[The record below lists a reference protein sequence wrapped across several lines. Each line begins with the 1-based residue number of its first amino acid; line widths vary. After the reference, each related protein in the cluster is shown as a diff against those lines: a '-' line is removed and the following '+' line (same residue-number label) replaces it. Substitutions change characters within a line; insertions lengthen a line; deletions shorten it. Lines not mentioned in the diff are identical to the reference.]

1 MKNILIYNSGGGLGD
16 SIQLFDLVTSLKTN
30 FKDASLFYLGAHEN
44 HFQGSLKEYGIDI
57 PTFEMNLKYFGFRWK
72 HLFLA
77 KKLFNQKSI
86 DKFDLIIDL
95 QSKIRNT
102 LILKQI
108 PSDNFY
114 SSSLNYFFSTK
125 KKNYVSTKNNLN
137 MILDNI
143 EKLIDKKLTIQKY
156 NIKSIN
162 SKYFDEAK
170 RILPNNNY
178 VGLSVTQGNA
188 YRKKN
193 WPMDKF
199 INLGKKIVEINK
211 VPVFLIKK
219 NDTEL
224 ISKIKNEIK
233 EAIIPEENAKY
244 SEPVFVTALATR
256 LSSSVTINN
265 GIMHMISLA
274 KTPMILL
281 FGSGGP
287 KEEEKFAPKH
297 SSVKILNSTKL
308 YNSTDI
314 NKISEIDVLELI

>member
-16 SIQLFDLVTSLKTN
+16 SIQLFDLVTSLKNN
-30 FKDASLFYLGAHEN
+30 FKNASLFYLGAHEN

-77 KKLFNQKSI
+77 KKIFNQKLI

-108 PSDNFY
+108 PSNNFY

-125 KKNYVSTKNNLN
+125 RKNYTSTKNNLS
-137 MILDNI
+137 MILTNL
-143 EKLIDKKLTIQKY
+143 EKLIDKKLNVQKY
-156 NIKSIN
+156 DIKSIN
-162 SKYFDEAK
+162 PKYFDEAK
-170 RILPNNNY
+170 RILPDNNY
-178 VGLSVTQGNA
+178 VGLSVTQGNT

-211 VPVFLIKK
+211 IPVFLIRK

-233 EAIIPEENAKY
+233 EAIIPEEHAKY
-244 SEPVFVTALATR
+244 SEPAFVTALATR

-297 SSVKILNSTKL
+297 SSVKILNSNKL

-314 NKISEIDVLELI
+314 SKISEKDVLKLI

>member
-16 SIQLFDLVTSLKTN
+16 SIQLFDLVTSLKNN

-44 HFQGSLKEYGIDI
+44 HFQESLKEYGIDI

-72 HLFLA
+72 HLFLT
-77 KKLFNQKSI
+77 KKLFSKNSI

-125 KKNYVSTKNNLN
+125 KRDYIYTKNNLN
-137 MILDNI
+137 MILNNL
-143 EKLIDKKLTIQKY
+143 EKLIDKKLTVHNY

-162 SKYFDEAK
+162 PKYFDEAK

-193 WPMDKF
+193 WPIDKF

-211 VPVFLIKK
+211 IPVFLIRK

-244 SEPVFVTALATR
+244 SEPAFVTALATR

-297 SSVKILNSTKL
+297 SSVKILNSNKL

-314 NKISEIDVLELI
+314 SKISEKDVLKLI

>member
-16 SIQLFDLVTSLKTN
+16 SIQLFDLVTSLKIN
-30 FKDASLFYLGAHEN
+30 FKNASVFYLGAHDN

-77 KKLFNQKSI
+77 RKSFKKNSI
-86 DKFDLIIDL
+86 DKFDLVIDL

-108 PSDNFY
+108 PNNNFY

-125 KKNYVSTKNNLN
+125 KKNYVNTKNNLN
-137 MILDNI
+137 LVLNNVG
-143 EKLIDKKLTIQKY
+143 KLIDKELKIHKY
-156 NIKSIN
+156 DIKSID

-170 RILPNNNY
+170 RILPNKNY
-178 VGLSVTQGNA
+178 IGLSVTQGNA

-193 WPMDKF
+193 WPTDKF
-199 INLGKKIVEINK
+199 INLAKKIVKMNK

-224 ISKIKNEIK
+224 ISKIKNQVK
-233 EAIIPEENAKY
+233 EAIFPEENSKY
-244 SEPVFVTALATR
+244 SEPAFVTALATR
-256 LSSSVTINN
+256 LSSSVSINN
-265 GIMHMISLA
+265 GIMHMLSLA
-274 KTPMILL
+274 KIPMILL

-287 KEEEKFAPKH
+287 KEEEKFAPKY
-297 SSVKILNSTKL
+297 STVKILNSSKL
-308 YNSTDI
+308 YNSNNI
-314 NKISEIDVLELI
+314 SKISEEDVLKLI

>member
-77 KKLFNQKSI
+77 KKIFNQKLI

-108 PSDNFY
+108 PSNNFY

-125 KKNYVSTKNNLN
+125 RKNYTSTKNNLS
-137 MILDNI
+137 MILTNL
-143 EKLIDKKLTIQKY
+143 EKLIDKKLNIQNY
-156 NIKSIN
+156 DIKSIN
-162 SKYFDEAK
+162 PKYFDEAK
-170 RILPNNNY
+170 RILPDNNY
-178 VGLSVTQGNA
+178 VGLSVTQGNT

-211 VPVFLIKK
+211 IPVFLIRK

-224 ISKIKNEIK
+224 VSKIKNEIK
-233 EAIIPEENAKY
+233 EAIIPEEHAKY
-244 SEPVFVTALATR
+244 SEPAFVTALATR

-297 SSVKILNSTKL
+297 SSVKILNSNKL

-314 NKISEIDVLELI
+314 SKISEKDVLKLI

>member
-77 KKLFNQKSI
+77 KKIFNQKSI

-143 EKLIDKKLTIQKY
+143 EDKFVKKELMRQRQEEIQK
-156 NIKSIN
+156 
-162 SKYFDEAK
+162 
-170 RILPNNNY
+170 R
-178 VGLSVTQGNA
+178 
-188 YRKKN
+188 
-193 WPMDKF
+193 
-199 INLGKKIVEINK
+199 
-211 VPVFLIKK
+211 
-219 NDTEL
+219 
-224 ISKIKNEIK
+224 
-233 EAIIPEENAKY
+233 KY
-244 SEPVFVTALATR
+244 SYFSRKNIV
-256 LSSSVTINN
+256 
-265 GIMHMISLA
+265 
-274 KTPMILL
+274 
-281 FGSGGP
+281 
-287 KEEEKFAPKH
+287 KEEETVKAKQFFDE
-297 SSVKILNSTKL
+297 SSIKKTFKKNNEILEIIKLKNCGNTISINDSTSGSIKTSAL
-308 YNSTDI
+308 DSSDKSSI
-314 NKISEIDVLELI
+314 